1 MDIKAY
7 IASGILEAYAL
18 DDLPQKEREVVEAML
33 AKYPELKQELTAIEE
48 GLEALAMETAIAPPA
63 DLRENLFAALENEVT
78 TAAAAAAAP
87 KPEAKVMP
95 IAPEKSY
102 LWNYIAVASISIA
115 LVSSFMAYDFYSRWK
130 QSQSAYADI
139 INSNELLANQN
150 NRVNNRL
157 DQIEQDFK
165 VLVNPDFGRVDMA
178 SVVEGQSFAASVYW
192 NKKTEEAYL
201 SIQELRTLTAQQQ
214 YQLWAIVDGKPVDLG
229 VFDITEGALTKMKSI
244 ANAAMFAVTIEPKG
258 GSVNPTLDAM
268 QVAGNVG

>member
-18 DDLPQKEREVVEAML
+18 DDLPQKERAAVETML
-33 AKYPELKQELTAIEE
+33 QQYPELKEELNTIEE
-48 GLEALAMETAIAPPA
+48 GLEALAMETAITPPA
-63 DLRENLFAALENEVT
+63 DLKDSLFAALDSSVT
-78 TAAAAAAAP
+78 QEETPAAEQ
-87 KPEAKVMP
+87 EAKVIP
-95 IAPEKSY
+95 VAPKKSY
-102 LWNYIAVASISIA
+102 IWNYIAAASISIA
-115 LVSSFMAYDFYSRWK
+115 LVSSFMANDFYNRWQ
-130 QSQSAYADI
+130 QSQAAYADLAD
-139 INSNELLANQN
+139 SNEILANQIN
-150 NRVNNRL
+150 KVGNELRETL
-157 DQIEQDFK
+157 DDYN

-178 SVVEGQSFAASVYW
+178 SVIEGQSFAASVYW

-214 YQLWAIVDGKPVDLG
+214 YQLWAIVDGKPVDMG

-244 ANAAMFAVTIEPKG
+244 ANAATFAVTIEPKG